1 MRFQSTFQV
10 LLPLSHFVSMK
21 THRKLG
27 HTRLEATARPSDL
40 AQQVL
45 DTCAELPLMT
55 GAPAFVR
62 GYVADTVRTIFELDV
77 VGMLVRDGATFLLDA
92 VSGPPEQR
100 IANSALIS
108 RARSFAVQAIERG
121 EIVPFRLAGKPGNGK
136 IHYGGVQPLVTAH
149 AAAALVA
156 LRTAEF
162 SADETSAFRTIGN
175 VARMALENREL
186 ERFSSAQRQHL
197 DQLLGIST
205 QLASTSRLDAF
216 LQKFVFRPPPFLGF
230 FRPFVALPARTQSR

>member
-27 HTRLEATARPSDL
+27 HTRLHAPERASDP

-45 DTCAELPLMT
+45 DVCAELPLLT
-55 GAPAFVR
+55 GDPAFVR

-100 IANSALIS
+100 IANSSLIS

-121 EIVPFRLAGKPGNGK
+121 EIVPFRLAGEPGNGK
-136 IHYGGVQPLVTAH
+136 IHYGVVQPLGTAH

-156 LRTAEF
+156 LRIAEF
-162 SADETSAFRTIGN
+162 SADEISALRTIGN

-197 DQLLGIST
+197 DQLVDIST
-205 QLASTSRLDAF
+205 GAASTSRVDSF
-216 LQKFVFRPPPFLGF
+216 LQTVWVSAAHF
-230 FRPFVALPARTQSR
+230 FG